1 MKKILFLCIITLLA
15 ASCNKGPQANGNEQD
30 KPSGDNVGAVQT
42 TAMAVVNIVTD
53 DNAPIV
59 SKEEYIKANVTITTA
74 DGVTTDVMR
83 TNIRGRG
90 NSSWYS
96 AEKKSYRLK
105 FDEKQSL
112 LGRGKDKSWSL
123 IANYFDKTL
132 LRNELAFHMS
142 RLSRLAYTP
151 ATDYVEVYL
160 NGSYEGVYVLCD
172 HLKTGSH
179 RMDADYLME
188 IDVRAEEED
197 IQVHLTYLG
206 QPVVVKDPDDI
217 SYDSEEYTYISG
229 FLTAAENA
237 LYSPAYT
244 SPDTGYRQYFDLDSF
259 VDWYLINE
267 IAKNN
272 DAVLYTSC
280 YMNHNE
286 GGKLCMGPVW
296 DFDIAFGNVNYND
309 NDKPEGVWIEGWQ
322 STGLDVQNNGLME
335 VTSMAWYQANAQG
348 TTKDEAKAADLCGV
362 YADGVITF
370 PVKGLAIA
378 VGGGAYYG
386 NENGA
391 FALDMTNLLDSLPEE
406 GGESAAP
413 VRSAR
418 VRIDKS
424 TIKATG
430 CLIEKSPK
438 LIK

>member
-30 KPSGDNVGAVQT
+30 KPSGDIVGAVPT

-90 NSSWYS
+90 NSSWYN

-197 IQVHLTYLG
+197 IQVQLTYLG

-217 SYDSEEYTYISG
+217 SYDSEEYTYISD
-229 FLTAAENA
+229 FLTTAENA

-309 NDKPEGVWIEGWQ
+309 NDKPEGVWIER
-322 STGLDVQNNGLME
+322 S
-335 VTSMAWYQANAQG
+335 SWYHHLISDPAFLELVKERFMFFYNMQDDLY
-348 TTKDEAKAADLCGV
+348 KFIDDHAAYLKPYIDKNEERWHTLNV
-362 YADGVITF
+362 F
-370 PVKGLAIA
+370 LWPNPVVFETYQEHI
-378 VGGGAYYG
+378 
-386 NENGA
+386 
-391 FALDMTNLLDSLPEE
+391 DSLKDWLD
-406 GGESAAP
+406 
-413 VRSAR
+413 AR
-418 VRIDKS
+418 LEWMKQNY
-424 TIKATG
+424 G
-430 CLIEKSPK
+430 L
-438 LIK
+438 

>member
-30 KPSGDNVGAVQT
+30 KPSGDIVGAVPT

-90 NSSWYS
+90 NSSWYN

-309 NDKPEGVWIEGWQ
+309 NDKPEGVWIER
-322 STGLDVQNNGLME
+322 S
-335 VTSMAWYQANAQG
+335 SWYHHLISDPAFLAMVKERFMFYYNMQDDLY
-348 TTKDEAKAADLCGV
+348 KFIDDHAAYLKPYIDKNEERWHTLN
-362 YADGVITF
+362 TF
-370 PVKGLAIA
+370 LWPNPVVFETYQEHI
-378 VGGGAYYG
+378 
-386 NENGA
+386 
-391 FALDMTNLLDSLPEE
+391 DSLKDWLD
-406 GGESAAP
+406 
-413 VRSAR
+413 AR
-418 VRIDKS
+418 LEWMKQNY
-424 TIKATG
+424 G
-430 CLIEKSPK
+430 L
-438 LIK
+438 

>member
-309 NDKPEGVWIEGWQ
+309 NDKPEGVWIER
-322 STGLDVQNNGLME
+322 S
-335 VTSMAWYQANAQG
+335 SWYHHLISDPAFLELVKERFMFFYNMQDDLY
-348 TTKDEAKAADLCGV
+348 KFIDDHAAYLKPYIDKNEERWHTLNV
-362 YADGVITF
+362 F
-370 PVKGLAIA
+370 LWPNPVVFETYQEHI
-378 VGGGAYYG
+378 
-386 NENGA
+386 
-391 FALDMTNLLDSLPEE
+391 DSLKDWLD
-406 GGESAAP
+406 
-413 VRSAR
+413 AR
-418 VRIDKS
+418 LEWMKQNY
-424 TIKATG
+424 G
-430 CLIEKSPK
+430 L
-438 LIK
+438 

>member
-30 KPSGDNVGAVQT
+30 KPSGDNVGAVPT

-90 NSSWYS
+90 NSSWYN

-237 LYSPAYT
+237 LYSEAYT
-244 SPDTGYRQYFDLDSF
+244 SPETGYRQYFDLDSF

-296 DFDIAFGNVNYND
+296 DFDIAFGNINYND
-309 NDKPEGVWIEGWQ
+309 NDKPQGVWIER
-322 STGLDVQNNGLME
+322 S
-335 VTSMAWYQANAQG
+335 SWYHHLISDPAFLAMVKERFMFYYNMQDDLY
-348 TTKDEAKAADLCGV
+348 KFIDDRAAYLKP
-362 YADGVITF
+362 Y
-370 PVKGLAIA
+370 
-378 VGGGAYYG
+378 
-386 NENGA
+386 
-391 FALDMTNLLDSLPEE
+391 
-406 GGESAAP
+406 
-413 VRSAR
+413 
-418 VRIDKS
+418 IDKNEERWHTLNKFLWPNPVVFETYQEHVDS
-424 TIKATG
+424 MKSWLKARLEWMKENYG
-430 CLIEKSPK
+430 L
-438 LIK
+438 

>member
-15 ASCNKGPQANGNEQD
+15 ASCNKGPQANGNEPDQPD
-30 KPSGDNVGAVQT
+30 QPDQPSGEVIGAVPT

-90 NSSWYS
+90 NSSWYN

-105 FDEKQSL
+105 FEEKQSL

-123 IANYFDKTL
+123 IANYFDKTV

-151 ATDYVEVYL
+151 ATDFVEVYL

-217 SYDSEEYTYISG
+217 SYESEEYTYISG

-244 SPDTGYRQYFDLDSF
+244 SPETGYRQYFDLDSF

-309 NDKPEGVWIEGWQ
+309 NDKPEGVWIER
-322 STGLDVQNNGLME
+322 S
-335 VTSMAWYQANAQG
+335 SWYHHLISDPAFLELVKERFMFFYNMQDDLY
-348 TTKDEAKAADLCGV
+348 KFIDDHAAYLKPYIDKNEERWHTLNV
-362 YADGVITF
+362 F
-370 PVKGLAIA
+370 LWPNPVVFETYQEHI
-378 VGGGAYYG
+378 
-386 NENGA
+386 
-391 FALDMTNLLDSLPEE
+391 DSLKDWLD
-406 GGESAAP
+406 
-413 VRSAR
+413 AR
-418 VRIDKS
+418 LEWMKQNY
-424 TIKATG
+424 G
-430 CLIEKSPK
+430 L
-438 LIK
+438 

>member
-1 MKKILFLCIITLLA
+1 MKKVLFLCIITLLA
-15 ASCNKGPQANGNEQD
+15 ASCDKGPQANGNEQD
-30 KPSGDNVGAVQT
+30 KPSGDIVGAVPT

-90 NSSWYS
+90 NSSWYN

-309 NDKPEGVWIEGWQ
+309 NDKPEGVWIER
-322 STGLDVQNNGLME
+322 S
-335 VTSMAWYQANAQG
+335 SWYHHLISDPAFLAMVKERFMFYYNMQDDLY
-348 TTKDEAKAADLCGV
+348 KFIDDHAAYLKPYIDKNEERWHTLN
-362 YADGVITF
+362 TF
-370 PVKGLAIA
+370 LWPNPVVFETYQEHI
-378 VGGGAYYG
+378 
-386 NENGA
+386 
-391 FALDMTNLLDSLPEE
+391 DSLKDWLD
-406 GGESAAP
+406 
-413 VRSAR
+413 AR
-418 VRIDKS
+418 LEWMKQNY
-424 TIKATG
+424 G
-430 CLIEKSPK
+430 L
-438 LIK
+438 

>member
-217 SYDSEEYTYISG
+217 SYESEEYTYISG

-244 SPDTGYRQYFDLDSF
+244 SPETGYRQYFDLDSF

-309 NDKPEGVWIEGWQ
+309 NDKPEGVWIER
-322 STGLDVQNNGLME
+322 S
-335 VTSMAWYQANAQG
+335 SWYHHLISDPAFLELVKERFMFFYNMQDDLY
-348 TTKDEAKAADLCGV
+348 KFIDDHAAYLKPYIDKNEERWHTLNV
-362 YADGVITF
+362 F
-370 PVKGLAIA
+370 LWPNPVVFETYQEHI
-378 VGGGAYYG
+378 
-386 NENGA
+386 
-391 FALDMTNLLDSLPEE
+391 DSLKDWLD
-406 GGESAAP
+406 
-413 VRSAR
+413 AR
-418 VRIDKS
+418 LEWMKQNY
-424 TIKATG
+424 G
-430 CLIEKSPK
+430 L
-438 LIK
+438 

>member
-30 KPSGDNVGAVQT
+30 KPSGDNVGAVPT

-90 NSSWYS
+90 NSSWYN

-237 LYSPAYT
+237 LYSEAYT
-244 SPDTGYRQYFDLDSF
+244 SPETGYRQYFDLDSF

-309 NDKPEGVWIEGWQ
+309 NDKPQGVWIER
-322 STGLDVQNNGLME
+322 S
-335 VTSMAWYQANAQG
+335 SWYHHLISDPAFLAMVKERFMFYYNMQDDLY
-348 TTKDEAKAADLCGV
+348 KFIDDHAAYLKP
-362 YADGVITF
+362 Y
-370 PVKGLAIA
+370 
-378 VGGGAYYG
+378 
-386 NENGA
+386 
-391 FALDMTNLLDSLPEE
+391 
-406 GGESAAP
+406 
-413 VRSAR
+413 
-418 VRIDKS
+418 IDKNEERWHTLNKFLWPNPEVFETYQEHVDS
-424 TIKATG
+424 MKSWLKARLEWMKENYG
-430 CLIEKSPK
+430 L
-438 LIK
+438 

>member
-90 NSSWYS
+90 NSSWYN

-309 NDKPEGVWIEGWQ
+309 NDKPEGVWIEK
-322 STGLDVQNNGLME
+322 S
-335 VTSMAWYQANAQG
+335 SWYHHLLSDPYFQDLVKERFMFFYNM
-348 TTKDEAKAADLCGV
+348 KDDLYKFIDDHAAYLKP
-362 YADGVITF
+362 Y
-370 PVKGLAIA
+370 
-378 VGGGAYYG
+378 
-386 NENGA
+386 
-391 FALDMTNLLDSLPEE
+391 
-406 GGESAAP
+406 
-413 VRSAR
+413 
-418 VRIDKS
+418 IDKNEDRWHTLNKFLWPNPEVFETYQEHVDS
-424 TIKATG
+424 MKSWLKARLEWMKENYG
-430 CLIEKSPK
+430 L
-438 LIK
+438 

>member
-1 MKKILFLCIITLLA
+1 MKKLLFLCIIALLA
-15 ASCNKGPQANGNEQD
+15 ASCDKGPQATGNEQD
-30 KPSGDNVGAVQT
+30 KPSEDVLVPS
-42 TAMAVVNIVTD
+42 TAMPVINIVTD
-53 DNAPIV
+53 NNAQIV
-59 SKEEYIKANVTITTA
+59 SKDDYIKANVTVTTA

-90 NSSWYS
+90 NSSWYN

-105 FDEKQSL
+105 FEEKQSL

-142 RLSRLAYTP
+142 RKSRLAYTP

-188 IDVRAEEED
+188 IDVRAEDED
-197 IQVHLTYLG
+197 IQVHLQYLG

-217 SYDSEEYTYISG
+217 SYQSEEYTYISG

-237 LYSPAYT
+237 LYSTSYT
-244 SPDTGYRQYFDLDSF
+244 SPETGYRQYFDLDSF
-259 VDWYLINE
+259 IDWYLINE

-309 NDKPEGVWIEGWQ
+309 NDNPQNLWINRSSWYHHLLSDPAFEDKVKERFMFYYNMQDELCEFIDDYAEYLKPYIDKNEERWQ
-322 STGLDVQNNGLME
+322 TLNKFLWPNPVVFE
-335 VTSMAWYQANAQG
+335 TYQ
-348 TTKDEAKAADLCGV
+348 EH
-362 YADGVITF
+362 I
-370 PVKGLAIA
+370 
-378 VGGGAYYG
+378 
-386 NENGA
+386 
-391 FALDMTNLLDSLPEE
+391 DSL
-406 GGESAAP
+406 
-413 VRSAR
+413 
-418 VRIDKS
+418 KS
-424 TIKATG
+424 WLKTRLEWMKENYG
-430 CLIEKSPK
+430 L
-438 LIK
+438 